1 MNLARALGIL
11 AVDPTREEADM
22 LRFALVD
29 GELDTRG
36 FSWVADL
43 PAAAAACREQP
54 PELVLARVRAP
65 NTPMTTHLA
74 ELQSIAGAA
83 PLVLWGEDD
92 DQEGLL
98 LALRT
103 GASEVVSRSEVPV
116 RLAWVV
122 RKAMERQH
130 WRNDAITSATE
141 QQSRSAL
148 LSIGKLAQ
156 GTALEVNNALAVAS
170 GALSALARG
179 EPSTPFEEIEALV
192 EDALERVR
200 AAMDTLVAV
209 GQQAPLNPEPIH
221 LPTFLEGVMP
231 MLSREAGIGVTV
243 DQWFLPGLPHVHFDR
258 AALTQV
264 FVHVGTLAAASMPEG
279 GDLRLRGRLDAKGA
293 SVVVTVSDT
302 GPSPTAEQ
310 VRAALQPFTPLHGDS
325 GPGLATIQGLLQ
337 QSGGQLL
344 VERPPE
350 GGTRLVI
357 RLPVAGTQP
366 SVEADPR
373 DEQAIAGGTV
383 LVVED
388 EAALRRLLG
397 RALQEAGYVVRVAA
411 DVESALRQARQAD
424 ELDLVL
430 SDMVL
435 PGGRTDGLVQGLRA
449 AHPGVPIVF
458 MTGQV
463 EYPVLPHT
471 VRDAP
476 VLRKPF
482 RISALL
488 RAVRAQLRT

>member
-1 MNLARALGIL
+1 MNRARALGLL
-11 AVDPTREEADM
+11 AVDPSRDEADM

-29 GELDTRG
+29 GDLDTRG
-36 FSWVADL
+36 FRWVPEL
-43 PAAAAACREQP
+43 NAAAAACREQP

-74 ELQSIAGAA
+74 ELQGIAGSA

-103 GASEVVSRSEVPV
+103 GASEVLSRSEVPV

-122 RKAMERQH
+122 RKAMERQL
-130 WRNDAITSATE
+130 WRSDALTTATE
-141 QQSRSAL
+141 QQSRDSLRA
-148 LSIGKLAQ
+148 IGKLAQ

-179 EPSTPFEEIEALV
+179 EASSPLEEIEALV
-192 EDALERVR
+192 EDALERVS

-209 GQQAPLNPEPIH
+209 GQQAPLNPEPVH

-264 FVHVGTLAAASMPEG
+264 FVHVGTLAAAAMPEG
-279 GDLRLRGRLDAKGA
+279 GDLRLRGRLDAQGA
-293 SVVVTVSDT
+293 SVVVTVTDS
-302 GPSPTAEQ
+302 GPSPTEAQ
-310 VRAALQPFTPLHGDS
+310 VRAALQPFTPLHGDH

-350 GGTRLVI
+350 GGTRLVM

-366 SVEADPR
+366 ALEADPR
-373 DEQAIAGGTV
+373 DERAATGGKV

-397 RALQEAGYVVRVAA
+397 RALQEAGYEVRVAA
-411 DVESALRQARQAD
+411 DVASAVRQAQQA
-424 ELDLVL
+424 ESLDLVL

-463 EYPVLPHT
+463 EYPSLPHS
-471 VRDAP
+471 VRDSP

-482 RISALL
+482 RIGALL
-488 RAVRAQLRT
+488 RAVRAQLRN